1 MGKGDFTL
9 EILGTAPGSKAA
21 GLIAKLAYKTEKKKN
36 TTKNTYTHKDSML
49 ILLQRS
55 SKN

>member
-21 GLIAKLAYKTEKKKN
+21 GLIAKLAYKTEKKN

>member
-21 GLIAKLAYKTEKKKN
+21 GLIAKLAYKTEKKKHN
-36 TTKNTYTHKDSML
+36 KKHIHT
-49 ILLQRS
+49 QR
-55 SKN
+55 